1 MPKITWTESYTT
13 TCKYSAEISE
23 EDAKLFEEDQDKFF
37 DESDFRDNSELEWDK
52 IDNEEWYDY
61 EIEE

>member
-1 MPKITWTESYTT
+1 MPKITWMESYTT